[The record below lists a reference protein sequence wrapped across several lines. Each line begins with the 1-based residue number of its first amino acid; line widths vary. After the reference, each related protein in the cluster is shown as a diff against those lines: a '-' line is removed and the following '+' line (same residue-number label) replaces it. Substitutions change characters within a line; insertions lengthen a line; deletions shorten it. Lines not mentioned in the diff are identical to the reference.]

1 MARGARRPPIHYMKS
16 NLTKRFA
23 VALAV
28 TLVALY
34 GVIGLPSSMEDVY
47 AHLEE
52 KINLGLDLKGG
63 VHLILQVQ
71 VQDAIRAEA
80 DRTMARLK
88 QQLSR
93 EMMIQQATIER
104 NDPQTIEDADSIAIT
119 VDGIPTNRASDFR
132 GMIDGA
138 FAEWIPAS
146 KTSTSWELRLR
157 PFALSGI
164 KTDTVTQTIATIE
177 NRVNGLGLT
186 EPTIQQHGRADAE
199 YEILVQLPGVG
210 DPARVMELLRM
221 TALLEI
227 QEVLDGPF
235 VSSQAALGA
244 HNGVL
249 PSNSELL
256 TFAARDDIGTLEE
269 QWYILNSVPV
279 ITGSDL
285 RNARPGRSTETQV
298 WEVQFVL
305 SPEAGVRFGSYT
317 GANVGQRLSVVL
329 DGRIKNVAQIQSR
342 ITDTGVIEGLS
353 GQQEAQDLGLVLRAG
368 SLPASVEYLEERT
381 VGASL
386 GKDSIQQ
393 GVRSSLLGLA
403 LIVLCMLVYYRAAGI
418 NAVLA
423 LFLNLLIL
431 LAMLSY
437 FGFTLTLPGIAGI
450 ILTIGMAVDA
460 NVLIF
465 ERVREELRANKG
477 VVAALNAGFGKASLT
492 IIDTN
497 LTTII
502 AAAFLFLFGRGPVRG
517 FAVTLAIG
525 LLANLF
531 TSVFVS
537 RLIFD
542 LVLSRKQ
549 QVKELSI

>member
-1 MARGARRPPIHYMKS
+1 MKS
-16 NLTKRFA
+16 NLIKRSA

-28 TLVALY
+28 ALVALY

-47 AHLEE
+47 AHIEE

-138 FAEWIPAS
+138 FAEWIPTS

-249 PSNSELL
+249 PPNSELL
-256 TFAARDDIGTLEE
+256 TFAARDDVGTLEE

-285 RNARPGRSTETQV
+285 RNAVPGRSTETQV
-298 WEVQFVL
+298 WEVRFSL

-329 DGRIKNVAQIQSR
+329 DGRIKNVAQIQGR
-342 ITDTGVIEGLS
+342 ITDSGVIEGLS

-386 GKDSIQQ
+386 GADSIQQ

-403 LIVLCMLVYYRAAGI
+403 LVVLCMLVYYRAAGI

-423 LFLNLLIL
+423 LFLNLIIL